1 MGQTGEQ
8 LRPCYVSLSQTYKD
22 NKQYDLA
29 IKYFKEELKLNSN
42 NPFEVCYHNVY
53 LEHHIRLYT
62 TNVICTFHL
71 SSTSNILY
79 SLQIV

>member
-29 IKYFKEELKLNSN
+29 IKYFKEELMLNSN
-42 NPFEVCYHNVY
+42 NPFEVCYQMF
-53 LEHHIRLYT
+53 I
-62 TNVICTFHL
+62 
-71 SSTSNILY
+71 SSTYYIINLI
-79 SLQIV
+79 

>member
-42 NPFEVCYHNVY
+42 NPFEVCYQIYFSY
-53 LEHHIRLYT
+53 LIFYNLQHKSHIVIYT
-62 TNVICTFHL
+62 
-71 SSTSNILY
+71 
-79 SLQIV
+79 